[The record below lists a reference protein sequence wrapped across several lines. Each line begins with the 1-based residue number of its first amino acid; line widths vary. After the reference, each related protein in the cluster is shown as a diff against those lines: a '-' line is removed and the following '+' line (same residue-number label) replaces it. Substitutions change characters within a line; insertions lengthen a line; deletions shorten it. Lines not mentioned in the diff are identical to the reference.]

1 MQLIIKDELLRLRD
15 LMRQKL
21 KYHILTLLSFLLL
34 STGVYA
40 QENGIENLPRFDMR
54 RVHFGFT
61 LGFNEM
67 DFYVK
72 RPEQINPQDCVLTVT
87 PESQYGFQ
95 IGIISDLKLTENL
108 NLRFIPA
115 LSFGDRNMLY
125 DISYPTRDTVY
136 SVKKTAESTFLDFPL
151 LFKYKTNRLT
161 NFRAYV
167 LFGGKYSLDLASQA
181 KKKHDEEL
189 TLKLLPH
196 DVTADIGVGFDFY
209 LEYFKFSLELRMSYG
224 LIDVIKRE
232 DTPYVN
238 SIESLR
244 SKMFWVSFNF
254 E

>member
-1 MQLIIKDELLRLRD
+1 MIKTSRY
-15 LMRQKL
+15 K
-21 KYHILTLLSFLLL
+21 LLL
-34 STGVYA
+34 LLPFFFVLISVSA
-40 QENGIENLPRFDMR
+40 QENGIENLPRFDMK

-61 LGFNEM
+61 LGFNSM
-67 DFYVK
+67 DFYLK
-72 RPEQINPQDCVLTVT
+72 RPNDINPQDSVLSVL
-87 PESQYGFQ
+87 PEAQNGFQ

-108 NLRFIPA
+108 NLRFIPS
-115 LSFGDRNMLY
+115 LSFGDRNVQY
-125 DISYPTRDTVY
+125 EIYYSSRDTVY

-151 LFKYKTNRLT
+151 LFKYKTDRIT

-224 LIDVIKRE
+224 LVDVIKRE

-238 SIESLR
+238 SIEKLR